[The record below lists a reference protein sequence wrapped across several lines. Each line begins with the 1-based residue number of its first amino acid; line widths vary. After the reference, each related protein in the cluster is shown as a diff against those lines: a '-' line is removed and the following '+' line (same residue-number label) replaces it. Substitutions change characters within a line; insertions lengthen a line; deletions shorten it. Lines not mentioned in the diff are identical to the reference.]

1 MEPKLPSKLK
11 LSVMVFSH
19 CKWGLKLCGVC
30 LVILF
35 LLLGVYFASNNA
47 GEAVVKS
54 GFYHYTVV
62 VDCGSTGT
70 RVNVYK
76 CGNCKLSNWDLPI
89 LVHSY
94 PDNSTQEQWVPR
106 ERHGDTPIFVLATA
120 GLRRLLIEDARQVL
134 DDVEDVVKEHSFV
147 SKKSWI
153 RPRLEKCKRTARAA
167 AVNLSSLDWSQ
178 PADLNNC
185 KTACLICDTLN
196 FMAGT
201 HPSRRFHALSG
212 FFAVYNMLDLPPIAN
227 LTKIWEKAQQ
237 MCSKSWSDS
246 SSTSRNQNIGKYCF
260 RVPYMASLIEDALC
274 LGDNEIVFGPG
285 DLSWTLGASLV
296 EVEKP
301 WPSSVDATIL
311 SLKSKE
317 VLYSSVLLF
326 LLLLFI
332 SFIVYYSQIKLP
344 MPGKKIPAV
353 RLSLPSYIH
362 PKLCPN

>member
-11 LSVMVFSH
+11 LSVMGFSH

-76 CGNCKLSNWDLPI
+76 WWKPASLKPGLDKF
-89 LVHSY
+89 VG
-94 PDNSTQEQWVPR
+94 NSTGVRLSLEPLILWAEQWVPR

-153 RPRLEKCKRTARAA
+153 R
-167 AVNLSSLDWSQ
+167 V
-178 PADLNNC
+178 
-185 KTACLICDTLN
+185 
-196 FMAGT
+196 
-201 HPSRRFHALSG
+201 LSG
-212 FFAVYNMLDLPPIAN
+212 NEEAYYGWVALNYKMGSLGN
-227 LTKIWEKAQQ
+227 
-237 MCSKSWSDS
+237 
-246 SSTSRNQNIGKYCF
+246 SST
-260 RVPYMASLIEDALC
+260 
-274 LGDNEIVFGPG
+274 GP
-285 DLSWTLGASLV
+285 TLGTS
-296 EVEKP
+296 
-301 WPSSVDATIL
+301 
-311 SLKSKE
+311 
-317 VLYSSVLLF
+317 
-326 LLLLFI
+326 
-332 SFIVYYSQIKLP
+332 
-344 MPGKKIPAV
+344 
-353 RLSLPSYIH
+353 
-362 PKLCPN
+362 